1 MFVLETKCTDSYFI
15 GTSEGGILEERN
27 LLIFLDPKKR
37 RRQGFIRRGA
47 LIIGRH
53 NYIYKFP
60 NLLQTTQDGQQYH
73 CKHLLSCSAQ
83 LEAFQKVLEKM
94 AEKPE
99 EYIREKG
106 RRTTNPAEGFHGT
119 CLAYRDKR
127 IDLNCQH
134 YECKANM
141 ASKITP
147 QNCILNR
154 F

>member
-1 MFVLETKCTDSYFI
+1 MYKYNKVLSSSNKVNWYIIYWNQWGRHNREKEPTDISRPKTK
-15 GTSEGGILEERN
+15 GGKGLLEG
-27 LLIFLDPKKR
+27 
-37 RRQGFIRRGA
+37 GA
-47 LIIGRH
+47 LIIGRF

-60 NLLQTTQDGQQYH
+60 NLLQTSQDGQQYH
-73 CKHLLSCSAQ
+73 CKHLLTCSAQ

-134 YECKANM
+134 YECKTNM
-141 ASKITP
+141 A
-147 QNCILNR
+147 ILYKVR
-154 F
+154 